1 MSADMIVDY
10 EAHLKNGRV
19 WRVDISL
26 PMQDFPEDVPN
37 HLDVSVDVSPIG
49 NGVA

>member
-10 EAHLKNGRV
+10 EAHLKSGRV

-26 PMQDFPEDVPN
+26 PMQDCPEDNPDFLN
-37 HLDVSVDVSPIG
+37 LRTPLR
-49 NGVA
+49 